1 MRDFLHHLF
10 LPRESNNHRAK
21 ILHHTGLLVVIA
33 LFFVLEFSFSFLSA
47 QRGDILGIRTEI
59 SVSDL
64 LSLTNKMRAEN
75 GLSPVQ
81 LNDEL
86 SNAAS
91 QKASDMFS
99 KNYWAHNSPEGTT
112 PWVFVKSAGYD
123 YLYAG
128 ENLARGFTTSVDV
141 IDAWM
146 ASTGHRENMLS
157 PNYRDIGF
165 AIVPGTLTGDETVL
179 VVEVFGQKRE
189 DTSAVSPARQEVAQA
204 KSPQREPVSQAQQ
217 ISGKAQPGVASFQAQ
232 PLFDVKHVTKGLSVT
247 ILFVILLTIVLDIL
261 LVERKKIVRIVAH
274 NIDSMIFICIVIITI
289 LLIGN
294 GVII

>member
-21 ILHHTGLLVVIA
+21 ILQHSGLLVIIV
-33 LFFVLEFSFSFLSA
+33 LFFVLEFSFSLLSVK
-47 QRGDILGIRTEI
+47 RGDILGIRTEI
-59 SVSDL
+59 SVAEL
-64 LSLTNKMRAEN
+64 LAQTNKNRAEN
-75 GLSPVQ
+75 GLAPVQ

-86 SNAAS
+86 SSAAS
-91 QKASDMFS
+91 QKASDMFA

-128 ENLARGFTTSVDV
+128 ENLARGFTTSSDV

-165 AIVPGTLTGDETVL
+165 AIVPGTLTGDDTVL
-179 VVEVFGQKRE
+179 VVEMFGQKRE
-189 DTSAVSPARQEVAQA
+189 DVPSVPPARQDVTMA
-204 KSPQREPVSQAQQ
+204 KSPLQESVPQVQQ
-217 ISGKAQPGVASFQAQ
+217 QSVEGKSGVASFQTQ

-261 LVERKKIVRIVAH
+261 LVERKKIVRVVAH

-289 LLIGN
+289 LLVGN